1 MKNASKMT
9 AMSLSVVWFL
19 CFVGLVIS
27 KNNEF
32 AENLMKTWKNNSFY
46 AFRGIRYAEP
56 PVGQLRFRVND
67 LSHQLFYDVNNKIR
81 ILSLRS
87 EQKHGTTRL

>member
-1 MKNASKMT
+1 
-9 AMSLSVVWFL
+9 MSLSVVWLL

-46 AFRGIRYAEP
+46 ASRGIRYAEP
-56 PVGQLRFRVND
+56 PVGQLRFRVNG
-67 LSHQLFYDVNNKIR
+67 LSHQLFYDVNNQIKILR
-81 ILSLRS
+81 LRS